1 MNGTDLG
8 FDSRFAYT
16 ALVGLVAIQ
25 RLGELVVSRRNFGRL
40 RNRGGFEVGGG
51 GYPWI
56 VALHSAFL
64 VSCVA
69 EVWLLQRPWKIEVAV
84 VASLLLVVALGLRWW
99 TLATLGA
106 RWTTRVVVVPGE
118 HLVKTGPYRWLRHPN
133 YLAVVVEIAA
143 IPMIHSAWLTAVI
156 FSAANLAILRHR
168 IAAEERALR
177 EFADKEVVIDRGGA

>member
-1 MNGTDLG
+1 
-8 FDSRFAYT
+8 
-16 ALVGLVAIQ
+16 
-25 RLGELVVSRRNFGRL
+25 
-40 RNRGGFEVGGG
+40 
-51 GYPWI
+51 
-56 VALHSAFL
+56 
-64 VSCVA
+64 VA